1 MLRRKMSQIR
11 RRHYAAPLAFL
22 GIILLALALFLSIA
36 IPHELDK
43 LAALKEIDWLQGA
56 LTPSDLLPVFGV
68 VSGLCVTC
76 WTYLRSRDDERVERE
91 TLLESLV
98 PLVQIIDDLEVEDWS
113 WRFRVRNLG
122 SQPLKT
128 ITLSGV
134 PISQKLEEGSECSFR
149 YLSNGSVLVENS
161 TQTVIPSNHLDFIVE
176 PTGETDPWSVDRLDF
191 SIQCY
196 DIKERHW
203 VLSYAYTDGKI
214 IETEKP
220 RRV

>member
-11 RRHYAAPLAFL
+11 RRHYAAPLAFF
-22 GIILLALALFLSIA
+22 GIILLALALFLSIV

-43 LAALKEIDWLQGA
+43 VAALEEIDWLQGA

-203 VLSYAYTDGKI
+203 VLSFAYTGKKI
-214 IETEKP
+214 IETKRP
-220 RRV
+220 YQV